1 MLNSN
6 TEVTTNP
13 NSTEG
18 LIPYLVSRKLLSEDQ
33 LKVIDY
39 EINRSSENISQI
51 LVRLGFL
58 SEAALRDAIS
68 ETSGQDS
75 IDLNTFTADAEALEK
90 VPREFANRYSLLP
103 LSWDQENLELTL
115 AMDDPNNLLSQDKLA
130 QILPPNSKLNI
141 RLAAASDINKAIDQ
155 AYGYKLNIDGIL
167 QEIETGHIDL
177 ALIESDKGYSQPTV
191 RLVDAIITDAVKRE
205 ASDIHFEPEA
215 DFLRIR
221 YRIDG
226 VLRQIRVLHK
236 SYWAAMVVR
245 IKVVSQLNIAETR
258 APQDGRMSLTV
269 RGNPVDFRV
278 SVLPTVHGENVVMR
292 VLDRKR
298 RELSLDKIGVTSS
311 QIEVLNNLMRRPE
324 GIIVISGPTGSG
336 KTTSLYAMLMNINTE
351 AINIMTLEDPVE
363 LPIAM
368 IRQTSISETTKINFA
383 DGVRSMMRQDPDVM
397 LVGEIRDSETAIMSF
412 RAAMTGHQVYTT
424 LHTNSAI
431 GVFPRLMDMN
441 ISSQILS
448 GNIIGVVS
456 QRLVRLLCENCKE
469 SIPVPEKY
477 NQFIKSENIYKA
489 KGCQACDFTGYK
501 GRTGIYEIIEVNE
514 EFDYAIA
521 EGKNTLELKN
531 IALKNG
537 TIPLAQDGLDR
548 VAQGITSIEEVA
560 RNTDLTYIN
569 K

>member
-167 QEIETGHIDL
+167 QEIETGQIDL